1 MLAGR
6 RGYRR
11 RPLHPGP
18 SAGAGPGAGHRPLR
32 RMGGRLHGRIASD
45 PDGQP
50 AGEGVPGLDAREP
63 AASYPDLGNV
73 SRRADPFEPP
83 YAISDG
89 LDLNA
94 DPASATPRRAGPSGM
109 LIGPRDVPHGTADAS
124 RALRIRPRLVRRS
137 GLVARVPVAGRS
149 TALLNSRQRP
159 PDPPATTTDGAPA
172 LCCCAYPC
180 TLRTPALVG
189 SP

>member
-1 MLAGR
+1 ML
-6 RGYRR
+6 
-11 RPLHPGP
+11 
-18 SAGAGPGAGHRPLR
+18 
-32 RMGGRLHGRIASD
+32 GGRLHGRIASD

-124 RALRIRPRLVRRS
+124 RALRSSRDSRS
-137 GLVARVPVAGRS
+137 
-149 TALLNSRQRP
+149 
-159 PDPPATTTDGAPA
+159 
-172 LCCCAYPC
+172 PC
-180 TLRTPALVG
+180 TRAGGWRDRRTRLG
-189 SP
+189 